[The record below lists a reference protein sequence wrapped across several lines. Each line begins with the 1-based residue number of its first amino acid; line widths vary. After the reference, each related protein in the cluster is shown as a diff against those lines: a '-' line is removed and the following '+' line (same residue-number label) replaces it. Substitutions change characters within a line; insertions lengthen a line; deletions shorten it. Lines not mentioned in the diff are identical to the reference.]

1 MGYAKLLNLGPSHNP
16 INIKLQNTLIALRR
30 PEGAAKGPNVDTV
43 KRFSDF
49 ARRYI
54 LMEFSVAQN
63 FYAFRH
69 FCDFRLKICTRDL
82 KFNFKWGL

>member
-1 MGYAKLLNLGPSHNP
+1 MKVRCGSKKKCQILNNHR
-16 INIKLQNTLIALRR
+16 TFIALRR
-30 PEGAAKGPNVDTV
+30 PEGAAKGLNVDTV

-63 FYAFRH
+63 FGATLLYRH
-69 FCDFRLKICTRDL
+69 LCEFDA
-82 KFNFKWGL
+82 